1 MKHFI
6 IMLKPVS
13 ALCNLLCKYC
23 FYFDLAA
30 MRERPSFGRMQMQTV
45 EKMLDHV
52 DASLQ
57 EGDRVTFSFQGGEPT
72 LAGLDYFIQFTQMV
86 SRWRPSIKVSYALQT
101 NAVLLDDSWACFLAE
116 KHFLLGISLDILQ
129 TAHDDCRI
137 DKHGCGTYKRVVN
150 AMKLLDK
157 YRVEYNVLCTLT
169 DQLARHP
176 QLVWRQICRLNVK
189 YVQFTPCLG
198 PLEEKAKHAY
208 ALTPERFASFYIT
221 LFSLWLAD
229 FQKGKYRSIKFF
241 DDVIHLMAWGLPAA
255 CGIDGACQPQI
266 VVEADG
272 SVYPCDFYC
281 LDQYKIGNIA
291 ENELSKILMNEK
303 HMAFLN
309 RHCSEQAMCQS
320 CAYRWFCGGF
330 CRRMKSTICS
340 KKHETFCGYRSF
352 LEHCGKDLLRIA
364 YNEAAGIKPVL

>member
-13 ALCNLLCKYC
+13 ALCNLRCKYC
-23 FYFDLAA
+23 FYFDLAT
-30 MRERPSFGRMQMQTV
+30 MRENPSFGRMQIQTV
-45 EKMLDHV
+45 EKMLGHM

-57 EGDRVTFSFQGGEPT
+57 EGDHVTFSFQGGEPT
-72 LAGLDYFIQFTQMV
+72 LAGLDFFIKFTQMV
-86 SRWRPSIKVSYALQT
+86 SRWYPSIRVSYTLQT
-101 NAVLLDDSWACFLAE
+101 NAVLLDDSWACFFSE
-116 KHFLLGISLDILQ
+116 NHFLIGISLDILQ
-129 TAHDDCRI
+129 NVHDDCRI
-137 DKHGCGTYKRVVN
+137 DEHGRGTFKRVVS

-176 QLVWRQICRLNVK
+176 QQVWRQICRLNVR

-198 PLEEKAKHAY
+198 PLEEKGKNAY

-221 LFSLWLAD
+221 LFSLWFAD

-241 DDVIHLMAWGLPAA
+241 DDVIHLMAWGIPAA
-255 CGIDGACQPQI
+255 CGINGACQPQI

-272 SVYPCDFYC
+272 SMYPCDFYC
-281 LDQYKIGNIA
+281 LDQYKIGNIT
-291 ENELSKILMNEK
+291 ENELSQLLMNDK

-309 RHCSEQAMCQS
+309 RHRTEQAVCQN
-320 CAYRWFCGGF
+320 CAYQQFCGGN
-330 CRRMKSTICS
+330 CRRMKNTICS
-340 KKHETFCGYRSF
+340 KKDENFCGYRSF
-352 LEHCGKDLLRIA
+352 LKHCEKDLLRIA
-364 YNEAAGIKPVL
+364 CNEAARIKPIL